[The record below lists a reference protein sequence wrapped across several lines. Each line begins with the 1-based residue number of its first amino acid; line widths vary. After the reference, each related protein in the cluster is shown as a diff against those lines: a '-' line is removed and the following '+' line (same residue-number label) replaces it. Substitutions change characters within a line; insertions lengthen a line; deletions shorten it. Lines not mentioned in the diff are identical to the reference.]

1 MANLSQHIEARN
13 DQDLRARFIAA
24 AEQAGISNAAAW
36 VDAQMGKLVSVD
48 LGETTVADVHAYAV
62 STYNPTPRPGVN
74 PAAVT
79 DVQIAA
85 AIGLVAA
92 PAPVEE

>member
-1 MANLSQHIEARN
+1 MANLAQHMEARN
-13 DQDLRARFIAA
+13 DQDLRARFIAG

-36 VDAQMGKLVSVD
+36 VDAQLGKLVSVD

-62 STYNPTPRPGVN
+62 ATYNPTPRPGVN

-79 DVQIAA
+79 DVQIAQAIA
-85 AIGLVAA
+85 AVSA

>member
-1 MANLSQHIEARN
+1 MANLAQHMEARN
-13 DQDLRARFIAA
+13 DQDLRARFIAG
-24 AEQAGISNAAAW
+24 AEQAGIANAASW

-62 STYNPTPRPGVN
+62 ATYEPTPRPGEN

-79 DVQIAA
+79 DAFIIVAIRRVREAA
-85 AIGLVAA
+85 AGGG
-92 PAPVEE
+92 